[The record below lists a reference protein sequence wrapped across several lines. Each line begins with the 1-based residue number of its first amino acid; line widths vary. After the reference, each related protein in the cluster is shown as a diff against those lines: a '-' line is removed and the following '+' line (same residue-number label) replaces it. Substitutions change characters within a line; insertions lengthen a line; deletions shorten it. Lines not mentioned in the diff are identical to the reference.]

1 MSGVVRRGLHVFS
14 VGQQNFGEDQ
24 KFYVGPK
31 LVLKASKS
39 KEKCKDKEKAYHLK
53 SMLKTKLSWKM
64 SHFCFFYFGFSRGTD
79 KDTVKW

>member
-14 VGQQNFGEDQ
+14 VGQQNFGVDQ
-24 KFYVGPK
+24 KFYVGLK

-39 KEKCKDKEKAYHLK
+39 KEKCNDEEKAYHLK
-53 SMLKTKLSWKM
+53 SMLKTKLS
-64 SHFCFFYFGFSRGTD
+64 FCFFYFGFSRGTD